1 MSIRVL
7 IVDDHAEMRQELRR
21 VFQSDLEISVIGE
34 ASGGLE
40 AVEKARQLQPDVAI
54 LDIGLQKL
62 NGIEAAAW
70 IRRYCAGTSVLMLSI
85 HSDQRYVSR
94 AVKAGARGYLVKGFV
109 DHEEILRAV
118 HTLHTGGTHFSSLIA
133 GFAAE
138 GGAMN
143 AGS

>member
-7 IVDDHAEMRQELRR
+7 IVDDHAEMRHELRR
-21 VFQSDLEISVIGE
+21 VFQSDPEISVVGE
-34 ASGGLE
+34 AGGGLE
-40 AVEKARQLQPDVAI
+40 AVEIARAFQPDVAI

-70 IRRYCAGTSVLMLSI
+70 IRRYCANTSVLMLSI
-85 HSDQRYVSR
+85 HSDQRYVTR

-109 DHEEILRAV
+109 DHEEILRAIHTV
-118 HTLHTGGTHFSSLIA
+118 HDGGTHFSSLVSA
-133 GFAAE
+133 FAR
-138 GGAMN
+138 GSDPMK